1 MWIVRDYF
9 FFFFFQA
16 EDGIRD
22 LTVTGVQ
29 TCALPICARDCGARG
44 GGGGPGA
51 IAGESTPCPA
61 VASRGALFAPRPAA
75 MPALWL
81 CLLWEAPQP
90 QCPQGQAACVRLLP
104 LLGHRCVP
112 LRGGTRL
119 SEYPGADGSGG
130 PRRLA
135 GSLYIAG
142 APRAPGGGIS
152 APVAA

>member
-1 MWIVRDYF
+1 MVP
-9 FFFFFQA
+9 QPGA
-16 EDGIRD
+16 S
-22 LTVTGVQ
+22 
-29 TCALPICARDCGARG
+29 ACGARG

-130 PRRLA
+130 PRRLG

-142 APRAPGGGIS
+142 ESPAPGGG
-152 APVAA
+152 VAAPCASG